1 MATDREKTTAPKRF
15 DFSVIRN
22 LRKKWGITA
31 EELAQ
36 RAELTRATV
45 AKIESGD
52 GNPTIDTIESLSR
65 VFQLSSSELVR
76 LAEVTQCETA
86 QTKRFR
92 RGKIAGTFA
101 QFPNVEIF
109 HIKAGAGARKESDPK
124 YHTNTAEVCMV
135 LSGKINAVV
144 AGNPHKLGPGN
155 AIRFKAMQDHYF
167 DIIEDAEFLLM
178 HHSLV

>member
-1 MATDREKTTAPKRF
+1 MTNGKRNLTPSKRF
-15 DFSVIRN
+15 DFSVMRN

-31 EELAQ
+31 EELAN
-36 RAELTRATV
+36 RADLTRATV

-52 GNPTIDTIESLSR
+52 GNPTMETIESLSR
-65 VFQLSSSELVR
+65 AFQLTASELVR

-86 QTKRFR
+86 QTKRFK
-92 RGKIAGTFA
+92 RGKIAGTLA
-101 QFPNVEIF
+101 QFPNFEIF
-109 HIKAGAGARKESDPK
+109 HIQAEAGARKESDPK

-144 AGNPHKLGPGN
+144 AGNPHELGPGM